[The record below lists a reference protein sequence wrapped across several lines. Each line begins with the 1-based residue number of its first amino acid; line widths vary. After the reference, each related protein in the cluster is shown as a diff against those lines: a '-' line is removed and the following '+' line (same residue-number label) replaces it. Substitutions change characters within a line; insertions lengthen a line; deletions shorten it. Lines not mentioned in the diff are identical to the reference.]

1 MTQNQIMKVN
11 KETLIASIRDSNDDG
26 GALNQ
31 ALHKKLEEISKELL
45 ELKTQLS
52 SPESSIN
59 QKMAKLQEKVDK
71 QAEIIA
77 SQQNFLEALDR
88 KERETNLVPSR
99 PEFRILV
106 NTI

>member
-1 MTQNQIMKVN
+1 MSSVISIAELREMTQHQIMKVN
-11 KETLIASIRDSNDDG
+11 KEMLKASIKASSDDG
-26 GALNQ
+26 EALNQ

-59 QKMAKLQEKVDK
+59 QKMVKLQEKADK

-77 SQQNFLEALDR
+77 NQQNFLR
-88 KERETNLVPSR
+88 GT
-99 PEFRILV
+99 
-106 NTI
+106 